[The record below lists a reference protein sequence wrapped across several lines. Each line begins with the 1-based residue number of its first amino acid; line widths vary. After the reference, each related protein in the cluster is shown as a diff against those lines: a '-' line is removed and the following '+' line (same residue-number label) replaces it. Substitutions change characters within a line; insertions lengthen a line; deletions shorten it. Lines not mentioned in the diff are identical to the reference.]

1 MNQQNMQSVTWAQVL
16 NLKVTIVVIIKV
28 CKKIKQDC

>member
-1 MNQQNMQSVTWAQVL
+1 MNQQNMQSVPWAQVL
-16 NLKVTIVVIIKV
+16 NLKVTNVVIIKV